1 VLGRFGEIGRVV
13 ATEPGDGNSETIGLV
28 VRGGVSEALVYHVPQ
43 ERLLRVSPER
53 ETVYADVDVADFLA
67 RLDKGGTVELRL
79 S

>member
-13 ATEPGDGNSETIGLV
+13 DTELGDSDPDTVGLV
-28 VRGGVSEALVYHVPQ
+28 VRGGVSEALVYHVPA
-43 ERLLRVSPER
+43 ERLVRVSRER

-79 S
+79 T